1 LKAFALGARAS
12 LSPGDSAML
21 SELFNQVNELPS
33 PTPANVKQITDK
45 FLKSPQAEVKTDVN
59 SVVDS
64 ARQSLASLERP
75 TDVGCAMSI
84 LSYKETS
91 LAYGY
96 IIAQNYIAVQVIVRN
111 LNKDEEFLLH
121 DIEFAVNTDPAGD
134 PGRFF
139 SGRDKVIVRALSA
152 AQQNLDP
159 RNISIQ
165 AAQGVGSLF

>member
-1 LKAFALGARAS
+1 
-12 LSPGDSAML
+12 
-21 SELFNQVNELPS
+21 
-33 PTPANVKQITDK
+33 
-45 FLKSPQAEVKTDVN
+45 
-59 SVVDS
+59 
-64 ARQSLASLERP
+64 
-75 TDVGCAMSI
+75 MSI
-84 LSYKETS
+84 LSYKETT
-91 LAYGY
+91 LTYGY

-165 AAQGVGSLF
+165 AAQGVGSLFSAIAPLVGGAMVAASGVINGAVLPSLEKT